1 MRIQYPNAWYHV
13 MNRGML
19 LKNEKRYIGGPWA
32 KGPCKKH
39 RENIGKQLTAGFD
52 PFFLIVFCKQ

>member
-1 MRIQYPNAWYHV
+1 MRIQYPNAWCHV

-19 LKNEKRYIGGPWA
+19 LKNEKRHIGGPWA

-39 RENIGKQLTAGFD
+39 RKDIGKQSTADLT
-52 PFFLIVFCKQ
+52 PFLIGR